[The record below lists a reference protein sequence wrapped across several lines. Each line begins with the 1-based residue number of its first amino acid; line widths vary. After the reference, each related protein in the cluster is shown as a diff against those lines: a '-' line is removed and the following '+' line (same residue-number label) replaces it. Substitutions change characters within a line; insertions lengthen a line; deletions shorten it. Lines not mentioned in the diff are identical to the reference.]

1 MDQVLKA
8 DVALVFLPQQQT
20 KNQQPSGFTY
30 FTAMNPFARLMLIP
44 SILLTILALTAQA
57 QPTPTAWRTIHQ
69 LYRDGNYSAIHETI
83 KTWPKNPIVTSA
95 QQIIGYQLQPSG
107 YTHPSD
113 TFRAIIQTL
122 TKLPTDSLRNTWL
135 IRAYSLLYHAAA
147 ESAGFE
153 AAVRVAEPALHIADL
168 EKAWPGDYTDL
179 IYDLGYLFGKVGRH
193 SESAANYRKAAARYE
208 ADPTTPPSDLALCY
222 NNLAFSYGELGL
234 TTLVIDHYRKAHELW
249 WSKQPDNLSYN
260 ATALQNL
267 VREVTEYGDYVE
279 ADSLLEKFTQ
289 YFQFWTTQNKWTTD
303 SFRVDGAARSFA
315 LSFYYA
321 QMRVYGSKRQEFL
334 LVKTLQDVK
343 QLYPQPKRNDSE
355 YIYAMLEEIA
365 FACKSQEQYDKAE
378 QILQESVRYSPDAPF
393 YQMKIAANRGILRY
407 DQKRYDESLVDI
419 SYAIQQLPANSSSIS
434 LDMLWIL
441 QAELFARKGDS
452 TQALRNTRRVLARL
466 TAQDSASLS
475 IQQLT
480 LASFRGKTSD
490 RHIDILLKAALIQEL
505 IAAQY
510 QQPLYQSSAR
520 SLYQLAAQHFQY
532 FYRKGRYNRY
542 LDRLHKAIT
551 EGLLKTTTP
560 ASNQNEQDINQL
572 EANASQHL
580 WRKFLGRYEKNFQ
593 QQAPL
598 LQEKQLLLYEM
609 DYWSQQ
615 TDSTKLQV
623 ELIRKKLNGVNDKL
637 AQLQSGRKQF
647 TDTSFNVQSVQDAL
661 SDQQLALRFYVTDSS
676 VFRADITNKQV
687 SIHRLGQAS
696 SIRALTQAY
705 YQQLIQI
712 QPGYQETAEKLSMLL
727 LDKLPSHHIQQLI
740 ILPES
745 FLYYLPFETLIGPTK
760 KPLVSQYAISY
771 SYSLPLWMAQ
781 HQINRPTL
789 GNQVLAVAPTY
800 PSGPS
805 NLLAKRGNFY
815 ALPFANQEATQIVS
829 RYGGKLLQGS
839 EATRQQFLAL
849 IQQYPIL
856 HLAMH
861 AQMDTLDFEQSALVF
876 DGANKLRF
884 HELYTLDIKP
894 QLVVL
899 SACNTGM
906 GQLESGEG
914 FMSLSRALTYAGAP
928 SLVYSLW
935 EVPDEETAFIMEQFY
950 LHLEQGLSK
959 DVALQRA
966 KQTFLAKYPLKQHP
980 YFWAG
985 FVLNGSTHPLQ
996 KSWYQ
1001 NKWVWIGSGVGLLAL
1016 AGFLFY
1022 RKRQRGRASNN
1033 LAA

>member
-1 MDQVLKA
+1 MKPIVTLQLLLISINNLLSINALAQTPHTSWNQVH
-8 DVALVFLPQQQT
+8 QQ
-20 KNQQPSGFTY
+20 
-30 FTAMNPFARLMLIP
+30 
-44 SILLTILALTAQA
+44 
-57 QPTPTAWRTIHQ
+57 
-69 LYRDGNYSAIHETI
+69 YRDGNYTAVAN
-83 KTWPKNPIVTSA
+83 WLA
-95 QQIIGYQLQPSG
+95 QQPSSSLTIPIRQLISYQVAPSN
-107 YTHPSD
+107 YPQPSD
-113 TFRAIIQTL
+113 TLRTIIKVF
-122 TKLPTDSLRNTWL
+122 TKLPSDSLRNTWL
-135 IRAYSLLYHAAA
+135 IRAYSTLYHLEA
-147 ESAGFE
+147 ETNGFE
-153 AAVRVAEPALHIADL
+153 AALKVAEPAITNPDL
-168 EKAWPGDYTDL
+168 EKSWTADYTDFV
-179 IYDLGYLFGKVGRH
+179 YDLGYIYGKVGRH
-193 SESAANYRKAAARYE
+193 VESAANYRKAAARYE
-208 ADPTTPPSDLALCY
+208 SDPNTPPSDLALCY

-267 VREVTEYGDYVE
+267 IREVTGYGDYQE
-279 ADSLLEKFTQ
+279 ADSLLQKFTE
-289 YFQFWTTQNKWTTD
+289 YFQYWTAQKKWTTD

-315 LSFYYA
+315 LSYYYA
-321 QMRVYGSKRQEFL
+321 RMRVLGNKRQDL
-334 LVKTLQDVK
+334 ALANTLNEVK

-355 YIYAMLEEIA
+355 YIYAMLEEIVYA
-365 FACKSQEQYDKAE
+365 YKSQQQYDKAE
-378 QILQESVRYSPDAPF
+378 QMLQESVRYSPDAPF
-393 YQMKIAANRGILRY
+393 YKMKIAANLGILRY
-407 DQKRYDESLVDI
+407 DQKRYPEAFVEI
-419 SYAIQQLPANSSSIS
+419 TNAINQLPANSNSIS

-466 TAQDSASLS
+466 TTQDSASLS

-510 QQPLYQSSAR
+510 QQPVYRSTAR
-520 SLYQLAAQHFQY
+520 SLYELAAQHFQY
-532 FYRKGRYNRY
+532 FYRKGRYNSY

-615 TDSTKLQV
+615 TDSTKQQV

-637 AQLQSGRKQF
+637 AKLQSNRRPF
-647 TDTSFNVQSVQDAL
+647 ADTSFNVQSVQDAL
-661 SDQQLALRFYVTDSS
+661 TDQQLALRFYVTDSS

-687 SIHRLGQAS
+687 TILRLGEAS
-696 SIRALTQAY
+696 AIRALTQTY
-705 YQQLIQI
+705 YQELVQI
-712 QPGYQETAEKLSMLL
+712 QPGYQETAAKLHAILLHKLSAQ
-727 LDKLPSHHIQQLI
+727 HIQKLI

-745 FLYYLPFETLIGPTK
+745 FLYYLPFETLIDPTK
-760 KPLVSQYAISY
+760 KPIVSQYAISY

-781 HQINRPTL
+781 HQINQPTP

-805 NLLAKRGNFY
+805 NLVAKRGNFY

-829 RYGGKLLQGS
+829 RYGGKLLQGA

-906 GQLESGEG
+906 GQVESGEG

-950 LHLEQGLSK
+950 LHLEEGLNK
-959 DVALQRA
+959 DVALQQA
-966 KQTFLAKYPLKQHP
+966 KQDFLAKHPLKQHP

-985 FVLNGSTHPLQ
+985 FVLNGNTQPLRNNWF
-996 KSWYQ
+996 SHG
-1001 NKWVWIGSGVGLLAL
+1001 WIWLLGGTATVL
-1016 AGFLFY
+1016 AIAWIIR
-1022 RKRQRGRASNN
+1022 RKRQRGKAANS